1 MRSNEVAKAADV
13 SVRTLRHY
21 HALGLLPE
29 PPRSANGYR
38 DYSAM
43 DVARVLRIKRLAS
56 LGLSLAD
63 IAKMEHA
70 GTAGEP
76 ALRKGKSGQV
86 GDAPA
91 STPFDEED
99 SVLATLDAEL
109 ERKIEALQEQRRTI
123 AELRAERLDPT
134 LPAKF
139 ARAIKLFYGENGLV
153 DADTMSEETRA
164 ALILASHF
172 YTDSD
177 TAELERFAKEAVRI
191 GVIEDLRSLDERF
204 SALPANATA
213 EEQDALVNE
222 AIAVLEPL
230 LGTFDPA
237 NWIEEDSAD
246 WELFDGLVNAG
257 QNPVQQAVNTR
268 IEEEIAARM
277 RAIADANTR
286 ILQNPLTPT

>member
-21 HALGLLPE
+21 HDLGLLPE

-56 LGLSLAD
+56 LGLSLSD

-70 GTAGEP
+70 E
-76 ALRKGKSGQV
+76 
-86 GDAPA
+86 
-91 STPFDEED
+91 DEED
-99 SVLATLDAEL
+99 SVLAALDAEL

-123 AELRAERLDPT
+123 AELRAERLDPA
-134 LPAKF
+134 LPTNF
-139 ARAIKLFYGENGLV
+139 ARAIKLFYGENGLADV
-153 DADTMSEETRA
+153 DSLSEEAKA
-164 ALILASHF
+164 ALVLASHF

-177 TAELERFAKEAVRI
+177 TAELERFAREAVRI
-191 GVIEDLRSLDERF
+191 GAVDQLRSLDERI
-204 SALPANATA
+204 SSLSATA
-213 EEQDALVNE
+213 SIAEQDALVSE
-222 AIAVLEPL
+222 AIAVLEPM
-230 LGTFDPA
+230 LGTLDPA

-257 QNPVQQAVNTR
+257 QNPVQQAVNAR

-277 RAIADANTR
+277 RAIADAAS
-286 ILQNPLTPT
+286 